1 MENNKMPTDVKIKT
15 NGMRFK
21 FRVAGIVE
29 YKNQILL
36 VKMNQNPFYCFPGG
50 HVELLE
56 ETAKAV
62 ERELNEELYFDV
74 EVGDLL
80 YIHENFFNVENDKF
94 HELCFYF
101 KATPK
106 DKDFKPYDKV
116 HEELDKEGW
125 VHHEYK
131 WFDKSELVNLGAQPK
146 LIMKNYVE
154 DSNKFMHLV
163 TDDIRENK

>member
-1 MENNKMPTDVKIKT
+1 MENNNVATDVKIKT
-15 NGMRFK
+15 NGKRFK

-29 YKNQILL
+29 HNNQVLL

-56 ETAKAV
+56 ETSKAV

-74 EVGDLL
+74 KVDKLL
-80 YIHENFFNVENDKF
+80 YIHENFFVAKDDKF

-101 KATPK
+101 KAHPV
-106 DKDFKPYDKV
+106 DKNFKPYDKI

-131 WFDKSELVNLGAQPK
+131 WFDKSEIIDLGAQPK
-146 LIMKNYVE
+146 LIMRNYVK
-154 DSNKFMHLV
+154 DSKKFMHLV
-163 TDDIRENK
+163 TDDIRK